1 VWLIFFCF
9 PYDPSL
15 LISTLFDSF
24 QFNSDPSLCEEFA
37 TDEPSPYNILSKC
50 VDRELKKR
58 LDAMK
63 FLNNAVAED
72 IRQEEAAAVV
82 ARKGGSSTPKKRM
95 ELPKKTSP

>member
-1 VWLIFFCF
+1 
-9 PYDPSL
+9 
-15 LISTLFDSF
+15 
-24 QFNSDPSLCEEFA
+24 LCEEFA

-72 IRQEEAAAVV
+72 IRQEQAAAVV